1 MVSLAEQTKNVFGEK
16 PIEIPQMGLPAPLP
30 NPYSA
35 EMNKLRKQI
44 FTEDLPKAL
53 PRVGKGMILSIPA
66 IPFDFVDLAK
76 LANDLNNQYGP
87 DFITKSPV
95 TKFFTKAVN
104 KTQKV
109 MGREQFSK
117 LMKAIG
123 VNDNP
128 NDPAQFIGEI
138 STALVALPLAAYKI
152 GAKGGKEGLKQIP
165 LKQTAIDKPK
175 QTAISTKVDDTKP
188 KSESR
193 RKFLKGMGAT
203 ALAPAAIKASAF
215 IPNPDVATAIQKSYQ
230 SLIPA
235 IQNFRAEKFVLN
247 DNLDTFFDASTST

>member
-30 NPYSA
+30 KPYSA

-138 STALVALPLAAYKI
+138 STALVAYP
-152 GAKGGKEGLKQIP
+152 
-165 LKQTAIDKPK
+165 
-175 QTAISTKVDDTKP
+175 
-188 KSESR
+188 
-193 RKFLKGMGAT
+193 
-203 ALAPAAIKASAF
+203 
-215 IPNPDVATAIQKSYQ
+215 
-230 SLIPA
+230 
-235 IQNFRAEKFVLN
+235 
-247 DNLDTFFDASTST
+247 